1 MASRAPDPANTETD
15 RQRQAEAAALALL
28 LLGGTKRYDLPALV
42 KANRIRPRRFG
53 RIQPTNALKA
63 DLGAPFFD
71 IVRAFE
77 AQIPGLM
84 RAYAGGN
91 GGADLAGS
99 GLVYPESSGSA
110 ELIGRGLVYAEQSVA
125 PTVANASVRFPR
137 IADTIERWHRATW
150 IQRVKAAT
158 GLDVSM
164 FTAAQDVTSA
174 IDSTVAWSRQ
184 LAADV
189 AQQMK
194 HRAATDLL
202 AGAAGGSPE
211 REIEAKL
218 AETVAKAKK
227 RGAGIADDQVD
238 KLSRAMDRQRREA
251 AGVTSFLWL
260 HTPQKHPR
268 DWHLA
273 RNGKVFTAGDVPA
286 DDRAGV
292 PPFCKCYEL
301 PLLQ

>member
-1 MASRAPDPANTETD
+1 VPTTQPAPANTETD

-28 LLGGTKRYDLPALV
+28 LAGAKQRYSLPDLV
-42 KANRIRPRRFG
+42 KLNRIRPRRFG
-53 RIQPTNALKA
+53 RIQPTNAMKA
-63 DLGAPFFD
+63 DLAAPFFD

-77 AQIPGLM
+77 GQVPSLM
-84 RAYAGGN
+84 RVYAGGN
-91 GGADLAGS
+91 GGADL
-99 GLVYPESSGSA
+99 
-110 ELIGRGLVYAEQSVA
+110 IGRDLVYAEQSVA
-125 PTVANASVRFPR
+125 PVVANAAGRFPR
-137 IADTIERWHRATW
+137 VADTIERWHRTTW

-158 GLDVSM
+158 GLDVSL
-164 FTAAQDVTSA
+164 FTAAQDVSA
-174 IDSTVAWSRQ
+174 ATDSTVAWTRQ
-184 LAADV
+184 LATDV

-194 HRAATDLL
+194 HRAATDMI
-202 AGAAGGSPE
+202 AGAATGSPPA
-211 REIEAKL
+211 EIEAKL
-218 AETVAKAKK
+218 AETVSKAKK
-227 RGAGIADDQVD
+227 RAAGIADDQVD

-251 AGVTSFLWL
+251 AGVISFLWL

-273 RNGKVFTAGDVPA
+273 RNGQVFTAADIPA